1 MTLQLGLKAHFPN
14 YCYSFVVVLAVASDE
29 SDPGPDSLSFPIAA
43 HNTPPIG
50 PLSDWPSVQTLG
62 TPLHIAVPES
72 PFPPSTSEPSHSTL
86 PSIVYCV
93 HPHFQFPLSSPRHP
107 IVVPISSSHSS
118 SLPSSLP
125 SGTFLD

>member
-1 MTLQLGLKAHFPN
+1 MTLQLELKAHFP
-14 YCYSFVVVLAVASDE
+14 YYWYSFVVLAVASDE
-29 SDPGPDSLSFPIAA
+29 SVLEPGSLSFPIAA

-50 PLSDWPSVQTLG
+50 PLSDWPSVQTLE
-62 TPLHIAVPES
+62 TRLHIAVPES
-72 PFPPSTSEPSHSTL
+72 PFPPSTSEPSHSIL
-86 PSIVYCV
+86 PWIVYCV
-93 HPHFQFPLSSPRHP
+93 HPHFQFPLSSLRHP